1 MAATPYDET
10 GTSGS
15 TLDSQ
20 PSPATKAE
28 LEKEIALTRREL
40 GETVEALT
48 ERLDV
53 KSRAQAGVS
62 RGLARARDAARTHV
76 VPTAAL
82 AATAVASLTGLV
94 VWRRRRR

>member
-15 TLDSQ
+15 ALDSQ
-20 PSPATKAE
+20 PSPATKVE
-28 LEKEIALTRREL
+28 LEQDIALTRREL
-40 GETVEALT
+40 GETVEALA

-62 RGLARARDAARTHV
+62 HGLARARAAARTHV

-94 VWRRRRR
+94 LWRRRR

>member
-10 GTSGS
+10 GTPGS
-15 TLDSQ
+15 ALDSQ

-28 LEKEIALTRREL
+28 LEQDIALTRREL
-40 GETVEALT
+40 GETVEALS

-62 RGLARARDAARTHV
+62 RAVAQARDSARTHV

-82 AATAVASLTGLV
+82 AATAVATLTGLV
-94 VWRRRRR
+94 VWRRRRP

>member
-15 TLDSQ
+15 ALDSQ

-28 LEKEIALTRREL
+28 LEQDIALTRREL
-40 GETVEALT
+40 GETVEALA

-53 KSRAQAGVS
+53 KSRARAGVS

-82 AATAVASLTGLV
+82 AASAASLAGLV

>member
-10 GTSGS
+10 GTPGS
-15 TLDSQ
+15 ALDSQ

-28 LEKEIALTRREL
+28 LEQDIALTRREL
-40 GETVEALT
+40 GETVEALS

-62 RGLARARDAARTHV
+62 RAVARARDSARTHV

-82 AATAVASLTGLV
+82 AATAVATLTGLV
-94 VWRRRRR
+94 VWRRRRP

>member
-15 TLDSQ
+15 AIDSQ

-28 LEKEIALTRREL
+28 LEQDIALTRREL

-53 KSRAQAGVS
+53 KSRARAGLA
-62 RGLARARDAARTHV
+62 RGVARARDAARTHA

-82 AATAVASLTGLV
+82 AATAVASLAGLV
-94 VWRRRRR
+94 VWRRRR

>member
-10 GTSGS
+10 GASGPA
-15 TLDSQ
+15 LDSQ

-28 LEKEIALTRREL
+28 LEQDIALTRAQL
-40 GETVEALT
+40 GDTVEALT

-53 KSRAQAGVS
+53 KSRVQAGVAG
-62 RGLARARDAARTHV
+62 GLARARDAARTHV